1 MKQYKAVLK
10 EAEASLSISGQEV
23 RTASIVLEELFDM
36 NFTQLMLRGEDEMPI
51 ADYEKFHTVIERVC
65 KNEPYQYVLGEAYF
79 YDAYFKVTPD
89 TLIPR
94 NETEE
99 LVALLLEQEP
109 DANLVVADI
118 GTGTGAIGLTLQRHW
133 SSNKVILTDLSE
145 AALSVAKENGKRLNV
160 NAEFKSGSLF
170 EPLVEDDVRV
180 DIVVSN
186 PPYIS
191 AGEKYLMTPSVLEH
205 EPASALFAADDGLAL
220 YKEMIRTLPH
230 VLNEGGR
237 VYFEIGFD
245 QADKLKRYVESVWP
259 NTIVHVV
266 KDINQQ
272 DRILHFKWGEE
283 CD

>member
-10 EAEASLSISGQEV
+10 GAEASLSVSGQEV
-23 RTASIVLEELFDM
+23 RIASIVLEELFGM
-36 NFTQLMLRGEDEMPI
+36 NFTQMMLHGEDAMP
-51 ADYEKFHTVIERVC
+51 ADDYEKFKTVIERVC

-79 YDAYFKVTPD
+79 YDSYFKVTPD

-99 LVALLLEQEP
+99 LVALVLEQEP
-109 DANLVVADI
+109 DAYLTVADI

-145 AALSVAKENGKRLNV
+145 EALTVAKENGARLGV
-160 NAEFKSGSLF
+160 TADYMSGSLF
-170 EPLVEDDVRV
+170 EPLMASDVRV
-180 DIVVSN
+180 DVVVSN

-191 AGEKYLMTPSVLEH
+191 TDEKELMTSSVLEH

-220 YKEMIRTLPH
+220 YKEMIRTLPD

-237 VYFEIGFD
+237 VYFEIGFG
-245 QADKLKRYVESVWP
+245 QADKLKQYVESTWP
-259 NTIVHVV
+259 KTAVHIV

-272 DRILHFKWGEE
+272 DRILHFKWGEQY
-283 CD
+283 D